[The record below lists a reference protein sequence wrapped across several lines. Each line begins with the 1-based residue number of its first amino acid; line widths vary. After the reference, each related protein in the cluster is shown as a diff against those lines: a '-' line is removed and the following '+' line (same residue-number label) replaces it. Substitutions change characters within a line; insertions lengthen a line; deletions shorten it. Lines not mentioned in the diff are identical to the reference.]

1 MRLLFKLCIAT
12 VLLASAVVVVLAVLA
27 LQDQPAVESTAE
39 LSAANVRRV
48 RALAGANDPRKL
60 PAGAVRTLRLNEADL
75 QLGAHYVATRAGR
88 GGARV
93 TLGQGSMLV
102 IVSSELPTDG
112 AADSRH
118 YLNVTVRFEQAP
130 SGPPTIAALRIGSV
144 PVPAIVANAALVW
157 MLHNVPGTS
166 ASAQR
171 PLDSLVREVTMLP
184 GELALTYEW
193 LPDLLDDIRSRVVSP
208 EDRKRLEFYQRALA
222 QIAPTL
228 RKDNSI
234 VKLLRPMFAHALKR
248 SVAGEAIAENRA
260 LLLVLS
266 AYSNGRGLVGL
277 VPAAATWPKAK
288 RVQLKLRNRR
298 DSAQHFLTSA
308 GLVVLGGKRF
318 SNVIGLAKEVADA
331 GGGSGFSFTDIAA
344 DRAGTRFGEMAL
356 YSQRSARALQ
366 RTVAAGVADSALAP
380 RLHDLPEYLSEA
392 EFAQRYTNLS
402 SPAYKA
408 EIARIEKRLA
418 TLSLYRL

>member
-12 VLLASAVVVVLAVLA
+12 VLLAPAAVVVLAVLA
-27 LQDQPAVESTAE
+27 LQGQPAVESTAE
-39 LSAANVRRV
+39 LSAANVSRV
-48 RALAGANDPRKL
+48 RALARANDPRKL

-75 QLGAHYVATRAGR
+75 QLGAHYVASRAGR

-93 TLGQGSMLV
+93 TLGQGFMLV
-102 IVSSELPTDG
+102 MASSELPTDG
-112 AADSRH
+112 ATDSRH

-130 SGPPTIAALRIGSV
+130 SGPPTIAALRIGSL
-144 PVPAIVANAALVW
+144 PVPTIVANAALVW
-157 MLHNVPGTS
+157 ALHNVPGTS
-166 ASAQR
+166 AQQ
-171 PLDSLVREVTMLP
+171 PLDSLVREVTMTP

-193 LPDLLDDIRSRVVSP
+193 RPDLLDDIRSRVVSP
-208 EDRKRLEFYQRALA
+208 DDRKRLEYYQGALA

-234 VKLLRPMFAHALKR
+234 AKLLRPMFAHALKR

-318 SNVIGLAKEVADA
+318 SDVIGLAKEVADA
-331 GGGSGFSFTDIAA
+331 GSGSGFSFTDIAA
-344 DRAGTRFGEMAL
+344 DRAGTRFGETAL
-356 YSQRSARALQ
+356 YSQRSARTLQ

-380 RLHDLPEYLSEA
+380 RLRDLPEYLSEA
-392 EFAQRYTNLS
+392 EFARRYTNLN

-408 EIARIEKRLA
+408 EITRIEKRLA
-418 TLSLYRL
+418 ALSLYRL